1 MYPNLPG
8 ETPNGTKFAQR
19 LRTIRNINRLS
30 QDDLAQMLGT
40 SRTVIAKWEMGKR
53 EPSLTGVM
61 RICNL
66 FDVSAD
72 YMLGRVD
79 DVLDA
84 VDADGAMVAHVHDAL
99 DVCQLSCHCKGLPQ
113 TEHQRSIGRVDDK
126 QIPGQEDLS
135 DAGHR
140 RGTGINETLFQTLDM
155 TDEYCGCVDFK

>member
-1 MYPNLPG
+1 MSTLDVSFFKLFFPRAVSKSARVWYYTIMRKSQKDRSPTMYPNLPG

-19 LRTIRNINRLS
+19 LRTVRNINRLT

-53 EPSLTGVM
+53 EPSLTGVV

-79 DVLDA
+79 EIT
-84 VDADGAMVAHVHDAL
+84 
-99 DVCQLSCHCKGLPQ
+99 
-113 TEHQRSIGRVDDK
+113 TEK
-126 QIPGQEDLS
+126 P
-135 DAGHR
+135 
-140 RGTGINETLFQTLDM
+140 
-155 TDEYCGCVDFK
+155 